1 MKILVT
7 GSRGFIGSKLK
18 KRLEELGHEVI
29 DRVYT
34 KIDGIDL
41 VYHLAAKTDVQAS
54 FKDPLDDARANI
66 LLTLEVLKNYPD
78 VRIIYP
84 ASACEI
90 EEKSPYGI
98 SKRAAAKYIESLA
111 KDYVILLLSNV
122 WGDGGHGVINIFQKA
137 DVCTIYGDGQQT
149 RTITHVDDIV
159 EAFIHAMKVPKGKYS
174 VGGEVISVN
183 EIAKRIGKPIVYKEA
198 KEGEI
203 YASVIPN
210 TLPDFEPK
218 IKL

>member
-1 MKILVT
+1 MKIIVT
-7 GSRGFIGSKLK
+7 GSKGFIGSKLK
-18 KRLEELGHEVI
+18 KRLEELGHQVF
-29 DRVYT
+29 DHAYT
-34 KIDGIDL
+34 KVEGIDL

-54 FKDPLDDARANI
+54 FKDPIDDARANI

-98 SKRAAAKYIESLA
+98 SKRAAAKYVEALA

-122 WGDGGHGVINIFQKA
+122 WGEGGHGVINIFQNSEI
-137 DVCTIYGDGQQT
+137 CTIYGTGEQT

-159 EAFIHAMKVPKGKYS
+159 EAFIHAMNVPKGKYS
-174 VGGEVISVN
+174 VGGEVVTVN
-183 EIAKRIGKPIVYKEA
+183 EIVRRIGKPFVHKEA

-210 TLPDFEPK
+210 TLPGFEPK